1 MIGECDLSERRACRL
16 VGLSRD
22 SYRNPPEA
30 DAMTQEL
37 SNKIVEIA
45 HARRRFGYRRI
56 HDMLRPH
63 FPGVNHKR
71 VYRLYSA
78 ANLAVRKRRKVKRPA
93 SERVPLQLATTVN
106 EVWSMDFVSDSLST
120 GRRIKCLTV
129 ADDFSHECVSIS
141 VDWGI
146 SGRCGAARRPT
157 PCWRREL
164 PRCVPTNSIKGG
176 VMAIDAI
183 SSATSGTNLKA
194 SSLGMEDFLKILLT
208 QLTYQDPLKPMDN
221 QQFMAQMAQFTNLE
235 QTQQLNNKIE
245 TLITNQAA
253 LQSVGLI
260 GRKVDITTTGGA
272 VTGTVDALSLA
283 GDTPLLTVLTAAGA
297 TLSDDTQAPLRL
309 HEEAMPEGQAVWI
322 AMRADDEALA
332 AMLPRIVADLQRGL
346 WQDRQRLPGRVQRA
360 TGVAS
365 CAQYVTRLL
374 DQAAVFRGYPLAVR
388 TDNGPEFTSRAFMGW
403 AQTHGIRH
411 ILIEPGRPM
420 QNGYIESFN
429 GKFRDEC
436 LNEQWFETLQQAR
449 SAIKAWRQDYNEVRP
464 HSSCQRMPPAK
475 FAELHRQRAGDAA
488 RSTSTTTEMN

>member
-1 MIGECDLSERRACRL
+1 MIEHCDLSERRACRF

-37 SNKIVEIA
+37 SSKIVEIA

-78 ANLAVRKRRKVKRPA
+78 ANLAVRKRKKVKRPA

-146 SGRCGAARRPT
+146 SG
-157 PCWRREL
+157 
-164 PRCVPTNSIKGG
+164 
-176 VMAIDAI
+176 
-183 SSATSGTNLKA
+183 
-194 SSLGMEDFLKILLT
+194 
-208 QLTYQDPLKPMDN
+208 
-221 QQFMAQMAQFTNLE
+221 
-235 QTQQLNNKIE
+235 
-245 TLITNQAA
+245 
-253 LQSVGLI
+253 
-260 GRKVDITTTGGA
+260 
-272 VTGTVDALSLA
+272 
-283 GDTPLLTVLTAAGA
+283 
-297 TLSDDTQAPLRL
+297 
-309 HEEAMPEGQAVWI
+309 
-322 AMRADDEALA
+322 
-332 AMLPRIVADLQRGL
+332 
-346 WQDRQRLPGRVQRA
+346 
-360 TGVAS
+360 
-365 CAQYVTRLL
+365 QYVTRLL

-420 QNGYIESFN
+420 QNGYVESFN
-429 GKFRDEC
+429 GKSRDEC

-449 SAIKAWRQDYNEVRP
+449 SAITLWRQDYNEVRP

-488 RSTSTTTEMN
+488 RTSSTTTEIN